1 MRFGSFKVKTE
12 CEMENVVCDVLVLGS
27 GAAGLRAAISARE
40 AGLDVLVLSK
50 SGTGKSTC
58 TGLAAGVMRGSDSS
72 GAPAH
77 LEGTLQAGRGI
88 NQPGLAEILSE
99 QAPARLGELMKWGLK
114 GEVRHGCMFAQ
125 GRPPIMGEELVRCLI
140 RKNREL
146 GTRFMENLT
155 ATSLVIENGVAGLTA
170 FERKS
175 GEQIAFSSG
184 AVVLATGGAAA
195 LFFRHNNPKR
205 MLGDGWTLAIEAG
218 ALLQDIEFVQFYPV
232 CLAEPGHAPLVIP
245 PILADNGFLANEQG
259 EDILKKYG
267 IVERPAAMIARDRL
281 SQALFQEIYR
291 NGQGI
296 FLDLRDVTEEQW
308 QSDPF
313 SAILRYTL
321 GDRVGAVSRP
331 LRVAPAAHHT
341 MGGVKI
347 DDRGATSVPGLF
359 AAGEVT
365 GGLHGANR
373 MGGNALSETQ
383 VFGAIAGNSAADWA
397 KGSGAKE
404 RRSVLKRL
412 DERFRAQ
419 QSIPYGETD
428 FMERIRKIMWED
440 GGVVRNEAGLSRAL
454 GNMREILGEFSFSGP
469 GSEKTLTPVQAGAIE
484 LRSAARAASLIL
496 EAAIRRTESRG
507 SHFREDHPKQ
517 NDEQWLGHLQ
527 VRTSPDGD
535 VWEFI
540 SQMDVASEIRQT
552 RIVRE

>member
-1 MRFGSFKVKTE
+1 
-12 CEMENVVCDVLVLGS
+12 MENVDCDVLVLGS

-50 SGTGKSTC
+50 AGTGKSTC
-58 TGLAAGVMRGSDSS
+58 TGLSGGVMGGAFSS
-72 GAPAH
+72 WAPTH
-77 LEGTLQAGRGI
+77 LELTLQAGRGI
-88 NQPGLAEILSE
+88 NQPGLAEILSG

-114 GEVRHGCMFAQ
+114 GEVRLGCVFAQ
-125 GRPPIMGEELVRCLI
+125 GRPPIMGEEIVRCLI
-140 RKNREL
+140 GKNREL
-146 GTRFMENLT
+146 GTRFIGNLT
-155 ATSLVIENGVAGLTA
+155 ATGLVIENGVAGLA
-170 FERKS
+170 GFEPKS
-175 GEQIAFSSG
+175 GARIAFSAG

-245 PILADNGFLANEQG
+245 PILADNGFLVNDHG

-267 IVERPAAMIARDRL
+267 IVERPAAVMARDRL

-296 FLDLRDVTEEQW
+296 SLDLRDVTEQQW

-313 SAILRYTL
+313 SAILRHTL
-321 GDRVGAVSRP
+321 GKRIGGASRP

-347 DDRGATSVPGLF
+347 DDKGATSVPGLF

-373 MGGNALSETQ
+373 MGGNALSEAV
-383 VFGAIAGNSAADWA
+383 VFGAIAGNSAAGWV

-404 RRSVLKRL
+404 RQSVMRRL
-412 DERFRAQ
+412 DERFRVQ
-419 QSIPYGETD
+419 QGICYDETG
-428 FMERIRKIMWED
+428 FMAKIRRIMWED
-440 GGVVRNEAGLSRAL
+440 GGIVRNDAGLSRAL
-454 GNMREILGEFSFSGP
+454 GNMREILGGSSFSGP
-469 GSEKTLTPVQAGAIE
+469 GSRKMQAPAQVAAIE
-484 LRSAARAASLIL
+484 LRSAAKAASLIL

-507 SHFREDHPKQ
+507 SHCREDYPQ
-517 NDEQWLGHLQ
+517 QDNRQWLGHLQ
-527 VRTSPDGD
+527 VRTGPDGD
-535 VWEFI
+535 VWEF
-540 SQMDVASEIRQT
+540 VEQT
-552 RIVRE
+552 KVG

>member
-1 MRFGSFKVKTE
+1 
-12 CEMENVVCDVLVLGS
+12 MENVDCDVLVLGS

-40 AGLDVLVLSK
+40 TGLDVLVLSK
-50 SGTGKSTC
+50 SATGKSAC
-58 TGLAAGVMRGSDSS
+58 TGLAGGVMRGSDSS

-77 LEGTLQAGRGI
+77 LELTLQAGRGI
-88 NQPGLAEILSE
+88 NQPGLAEILSQE
-99 QAPARLGELMKWGLK
+99 APARLGELMKWGLK
-114 GEVRHGCMFAQ
+114 AEVRLGCMFAQ
-125 GRPPIMGEELVRCLI
+125 GRPPIMGEEIVRCLI

-155 ATSLVIENGVAGLTA
+155 PTGLVIENGVAGLTA

-218 ALLQDIEFVQFYPV
+218 AILQDIEFVQFYPV

-245 PILADNGFLANEQG
+245 PILADNGILVNERG
-259 EDILKKYG
+259 EDILMKYG

-291 NGQGI
+291 NGQKI
-296 FLDLRDVTEEQW
+296 FLDLRGVTEEQW

-313 SAILRYTL
+313 SAILRYVL
-321 GDRVGAVSRP
+321 GDRVGGVRRP
-331 LRVAPAAHHT
+331 LRIAPAAHHT

-347 DDRGATSVPGLF
+347 DGRGATSVPGLF
-359 AAGEVT
+359 GTGEVT

-373 MGGNALSETQ
+373 AGGNALSETV
-383 VFGAIAGNSAADWA
+383 VFGAIAGNSAAEWV
-397 KGSGAKE
+397 KGSDTKE
-404 RRSVLKRL
+404 RRSVLRRV

-419 QSIPYGETD
+419 RSIPYAETD
-428 FMERIRKIMWED
+428 LMERIRRIMWED
-440 GGVVRNEAGLSRAL
+440 GGIVRNEAGLSRASE
-454 GNMREILGEFSFSGP
+454 NVREILGGFSFSGP
-469 GSEKTLTPVQAGAIE
+469 GSEKTLTPAQADAIE
-484 LRSAARAASLIL
+484 LRSAARVASLIL

-507 SHFREDHPKQ
+507 SHFREDYPEQ
-517 NDEQWLGHLQ
+517 NDRQWLGHLQ
-527 VRTSPDGD
+527 VKTSPDGG
-535 VWEFI
+535 VWEFVP
-540 SQMDVASEIRQT
+540 QTEAGSEIRQT
-552 RIVRE
+552 RTVR